1 MDLKLINKIEIFE
14 FIYRVDQGKILN
26 KSSDFG
32 KFAVFYQKC
41 ETEIQWLRHFCKS
54 DRENNQ
60 LIIFTVSFTIC
71 YTLQ

>member
-32 KFAVFYQKC
+32 KFSVFFIKNVKLKSSDSDIFVKA
-41 ETEIQWLRHFCKS
+41 TAKIINWSFLR
-54 DRENNQ
+54 
-60 LIIFTVSFTIC
+60 
-71 YTLQ
+71 